1 MYSQTV
7 GISVEFCSHIVR
19 WFVSHTGRRRERAQ
33 SALDHMGASV
43 FSGIT
48 VTKFL
53 GVFVLLFAKSRLFNI
68 YYFRM
73 YMMML
78 FWGALH
84 GLIFLPVILSYIGM
98 SQHFTIIISL

>member
-1 MYSQTV
+1 
-7 GISVEFCSHIVR
+7 
-19 WFVSHTGRRRERAQ
+19 
-33 SALDHMGASV
+33 MGASV

-53 GVFVLLFAKSRLFNI
+53 GVFVLLFAKSKLFNI

-73 YMMML
+73 YMLML

-84 GLIFLPVILSYIGM
+84 GLIFLPVILSYIGKFIHSFIVIFVLWSWSCGLWAGGGGIFSM
-98 SQHFTIIISL
+98 CVL